1 MAAATSDHRDT
12 TLVLTDSESG
22 ELVAR
27 RWFVEVISGPDAGKS
42 IERDGGTI
50 VVGSHADAD
59 LALTDPSVSRYHAE
73 LRLLPEGVL
82 ALDLG
87 SKNGM
92 RVGSARVER
101 ALVPAGGTLRLGRT
115 ELKVTPRD
123 DALPAGDEPDAFGGF
138 LTAAKSCRKVISQL
152 RLVSKTEATVL
163 IQGETGTGKELLA
176 RAIHDHSQRSS
187 GPFVVVDCGAVTKTL
202 LESQLFGHMKGAF
215 TGAIESRAGAFEAAH
230 GGTVV
235 LDELGELPLDLQPK
249 LLRVLEARTVRRVG
263 DVVDKPVDVRF
274 VASTNR
280 DLEAMVRAGEFRE
293 DLFYRVAV
301 VRAKVPP
308 LRERMEDVPLLAL
321 HVAKRL
327 GGDEVRLTQE
337 AQAVLASYDWPG
349 NARELRNVIER
360 AVALNKGAP
369 IEPKDLF
376 PEEDRVQQH
385 SFHEAKDQVIAEFE
399 RRYVKALLARHQGNV
414 SGAAREAGLSRN
426 ALYALMK
433 RAGLE

>member
-12 TLVLTDSESG
+12 TLLVTDSESG

-27 RWFVEVISGPDAGKS
+27 RWIVEVVSGPDAGKS
-42 IERDGGTI
+42 IERAGGTI
-50 VVGSHADAD
+50 VVGSHSEAD
-59 LALTDPSVSRYHAE
+59 LTLSDPSVSRYHAE

-92 RVGSARVER
+92 RVGSSRVER
-101 ALVPAGGTLRLGRT
+101 ALIPAGGTVRLGRT
-115 ELKVTPRD
+115 ELKVSPRD
-123 DALPAGDEPDAFGGF
+123 DEVAVGDDPEAFGGF
-138 LTAAKSCRKVISQL
+138 LTAAKSCRKVLAQL
-152 RLVSKTEATVL
+152 RLVARTEATIL
-163 IQGETGTGKELLA
+163 LQGETGTGKELLA
-176 RAIHDHSQRSS
+176 RAIHDHSQRAG

-202 LESQLFGHMKGAF
+202 LESQLFGHVKGAF
-215 TGAIESRAGAFEAAH
+215 TGAVESRAGAFEAADH
-230 GGTVV
+230 GTVV

-263 DVVDKPVDVRF
+263 DVEDKPVDVRF

-308 LRERMEDVPLLAL
+308 LRERLEDVPLLAL
-321 HVAKRL
+321 HSAKRL
-327 GGDEVRLTQE
+327 GGDGVRLTDE
-337 AQAVLASYDWPG
+337 AQAVLSSYDWPG

-360 AVALNKGAP
+360 AVALKKGSL

-376 PEEDRVQQH
+376 PEEDLKQH
-385 SFHEAKDQVIAEFE
+385 TFHEAKDQVIAEFE

-433 RAGLE
+433 RSGLE

>member
-1 MAAATSDHRDT
+1 MAAATSDHRET

-27 RWFVEVISGPDAGKS
+27 RWVVEVIAGPDAGKS
-42 IERDGGTI
+42 IVRTGGTI
-50 VVGSHADAD
+50 VVGGSDEAD
-59 LALTDPSVSRYHAE
+59 LSLTDPSVSRYHAE

-92 RVGSARVER
+92 KVGNARVER
-101 ALVPAGGTLRLGRT
+101 ALVPAGGTIKLGRT
-115 ELKVTPRD
+115 EIKVTPKD
-123 DALPAGDEPDAFGGF
+123 DEIPIGDEPEAFGGF
-138 LTAAKSCRKVISQL
+138 VTASKSCRKVLSQL
-152 RLVSKTEATVL
+152 RLVAKTEATVL

-176 RAIHDHSQRSS
+176 RAVHDHSSRAK

-202 LESQLFGHMKGAF
+202 LESQLFGHLKGAF
-215 TGAIESRAGAFEAAH
+215 TGAVESRAGAFEA
-230 GGTVV
+230 GNRGTVV

-263 DVVDKPVDVRF
+263 DVEDKPVDVRF

-280 DLEAMVRAGEFRE
+280 DLEAMVRRGEFRE

-308 LRERMEDVPLLAL
+308 LRDRLEDVPLLAL
-321 HVAKRL
+321 HVAKKL
-327 GGDEVRLTQE
+327 GGEGLRVTAE
-337 AQAVLASYDWPG
+337 AQALLASYDWPG

-360 AVALNKGAP
+360 AVALHKGGAL
-369 IEPKDLF
+369 EPKDLF
-376 PEEDRVQQH
+376 PEDEQHDRH
-385 SFHEAKDQVIAEFE
+385 TFHQAKDHVIADFE
-399 RRYVKALLARHQGNV
+399 RRYVKSLLARHQGNV
-414 SGAAREAGLSRN
+414 SSAAREAGLSRN